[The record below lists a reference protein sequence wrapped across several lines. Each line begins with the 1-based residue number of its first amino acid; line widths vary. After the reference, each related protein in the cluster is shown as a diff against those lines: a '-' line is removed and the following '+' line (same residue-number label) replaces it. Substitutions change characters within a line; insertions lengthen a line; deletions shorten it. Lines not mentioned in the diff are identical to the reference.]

1 MEPINEIFFGEHGLT
16 STSATHL
23 ANIAQE
29 TIVSHE
35 EKLKNL
41 NFVTTKVDIVGSPT
55 HSEKMVN
62 IGYDEAFLG
71 QIRSI
76 LEEIAEMNAFCAW
89 VREAVKAKD
98 KELNAIDEM
107 DIDVWCEENGF
118 ELAKEPIRPRRIYEN
133 DIIAKMNVRER
144 NEYYQLEAIA
154 ATIGKCI
161 HNEGPLSSA
170 RKELQNKMVKPF
182 STEGSGH
189 EMLIYSHVPS
199 VEPQKVED
207 IFFELQKW
215 HRSNEQQLNKIK
227 FDIKKRLEEENLA
240 NNQRY
245 NTEVKEAYQKISAQI
260 SAFNKWQI
268 EERTRLA
275 KLKIII
281 PNSLQGTYDKLSRL
295 EE

>member
-1 MEPINEIFFGEHGLT
+1 MERINEIFFGEHGLT

-35 EKLKNL
+35 EKLRNL
-41 NFVTTKVDIVGSPT
+41 NFVTTKVDIVGSPV
-55 HSEKMVN
+55 HSEKTVN

-71 QIRSI
+71 QIKSV

-98 KELNAIDEM
+98 KELKAIDEM
-107 DIDVWCEENGF
+107 AIDIWCEKNGF
-118 ELAKEPIRPRRIYEN
+118 ELAEEPIRPGRIYEN
-133 DIIAKMNVRER
+133 DIIAKMNIKER

-170 RKELQNKMVKPF
+170 RKELQNKVVKPF
-182 STEGSGH
+182 STEGSGQ
-189 EMLIYSHVPS
+189 EMLIYSHKPS

-227 FDIKKRLEEENLA
+227 FDIKKRVEEEYLA
-240 NNQRY
+240 INQKY
-245 NTEVKEAYQKISAQI
+245 NAEVKDAHRKISAQI
-260 SAFNKWQI
+260 SAFNEWQI
-268 EERTRLA
+268 KERTKLS

-281 PNSLQGTYDKLSRL
+281 PNGLQDTYDKLSRL
-295 EE
+295 EK

>member
-1 MEPINEIFFGEHGLT
+1 MELINEIFFGEHGLT

-41 NFVTTKVDIVGSPT
+41 NFVTTRVDIVGSPT

-62 IGYDEAFLG
+62 IGYDETFLG
-71 QIRSI
+71 QIRSV

-98 KELNAIDEM
+98 KELKAIDEM

-118 ELAKEPIRPRRIYEN
+118 ELAKEPMRPRRIYEN
-133 DIIAKMNVRER
+133 DIIAKMNVKER

-161 HNEGPLSSA
+161 HNEGPLAGA

-182 STEGSGH
+182 STEGSGQ
-189 EMLIYSHVPS
+189 EMLIYSHTPS

-240 NNQRY
+240 NNQKY
-245 NTEVKEAYQKISAQI
+245 NTEVKDAHQEISAQI

-268 EERTRLA
+268 EERTRLSR
-275 KLKIII
+275 LKVII

>member
-1 MEPINEIFFGEHGLT
+1 MELINEIFFGEHGLT

-41 NFVTTKVDIVGSPT
+41 NFVTTRVDIVGSPT

-62 IGYDEAFLG
+62 IGYDETFLG
-71 QIRSI
+71 QIRSV

-98 KELNAIDEM
+98 KVLKAIDEM

-118 ELAKEPIRPRRIYEN
+118 ELAKEPMRPRRIYEN
-133 DIIAKMNVRER
+133 DIIAKMNVKER

-161 HNEGPLSSA
+161 HNEGPLAGA

-182 STEGSGH
+182 STEGSGQ
-189 EMLIYSHVPS
+189 EMLIYSHTPS

-240 NNQRY
+240 NNQKY
-245 NTEVKEAYQKISAQI
+245 NTEVKDAHQKISAQI

-268 EERTRLA
+268 EERTRLSR
-275 KLKIII
+275 LKIII

>member
-215 HRSNEQQLNKIK
+215 HRSNEQQ
-227 FDIKKRLEEENLA
+227 
-240 NNQRY
+240 
-245 NTEVKEAYQKISAQI
+245 V
-260 SAFNKWQI
+260 
-268 EERTRLA
+268 
-275 KLKIII
+275 
-281 PNSLQGTYDKLSRL
+281 
-295 EE
+295 

>member
-1 MEPINEIFFGEHGLT
+1 
-16 STSATHL
+16 
-23 ANIAQE
+23 
-29 TIVSHE
+29 
-35 EKLKNL
+35 
-41 NFVTTKVDIVGSPT
+41 
-55 HSEKMVN
+55 
-62 IGYDEAFLG
+62 
-71 QIRSI
+71 
-76 LEEIAEMNAFCAW
+76 
-89 VREAVKAKD
+89 
-98 KELNAIDEM
+98 
-107 DIDVWCEENGF
+107 
-118 ELAKEPIRPRRIYEN
+118 
-133 DIIAKMNVRER
+133 
-144 NEYYQLEAIA
+144 
-154 ATIGKCI
+154 
-161 HNEGPLSSA
+161 
-170 RKELQNKMVKPF
+170 MVKPF

>member
-1 MEPINEIFFGEHGLT
+1 MELINEIFFGEHGLT

-41 NFVTTKVDIVGSPT
+41 NFVTTRVDIVGSPT

-62 IGYDEAFLG
+62 IGYDETFLG
-71 QIRSI
+71 QIRSV

-98 KELNAIDEM
+98 KELKAIDEM

-118 ELAKEPIRPRRIYEN
+118 ELAKEPMRPRRIYEN
-133 DIIAKMNVRER
+133 DIIAKMNVKER

-161 HNEGPLSSA
+161 HNEGPLAGA
-170 RKELQNKMVKPF
+170 RKELQNKIVKPF
-182 STEGSGH
+182 STEGSGQ
-189 EMLIYSHVPS
+189 EMLIYSHTPS

-207 IFFELQKW
+207 MFFELQKW

-240 NNQRY
+240 NNQKY
-245 NTEVKEAYQKISAQI
+245 SN
-260 SAFNKWQI
+260 
-268 EERTRLA
+268 
-275 KLKIII
+275 
-281 PNSLQGTYDKLSRL
+281 
-295 EE
+295 

>member
-245 NTEVKEAYQKISAQI
+245 NTEVKEAHQKISA
-260 SAFNKWQI
+260 AFNKWQI

>member
-161 HNEGPLSSA
+161 HKEGPLSSA

-245 NTEVKEAYQKISAQI
+245 NTGGASKNIRSDI
-260 SAFNKWQI
+260 C
-268 EERTRLA
+268 L
-275 KLKIII
+275 
-281 PNSLQGTYDKLSRL
+281 
-295 EE
+295 

>member
-1 MEPINEIFFGEHGLT
+1 MELINEIFFGEHGLT

>member
-245 NTEVKEAYQKISAQI
+245 NTEVKEAHQKYPLRYLPLISG
-260 SAFNKWQI
+260 K
-268 EERTRLA
+268 
-275 KLKIII
+275 
-281 PNSLQGTYDKLSRL
+281 
-295 EE
+295 